1 LDLHFAL
8 LSASPN
14 TGKVAG
20 LMSDRGRALTYT
32 LSDRMKDYEYDARLE
47 LPRKAFSVI
56 RVDGRSFHTWT
67 RGLERPYSERL
78 LRAMAAAT
86 EALCREVSGS
96 VLGYTQSDE
105 ISIVYQD
112 FVGKHAEPWFGGV
125 VQKVASVSAS
135 IATATFA
142 QEFPDRPLAHFDAR
156 VFSLPTTSEA
166 ANYLVWR
173 QRDAQKNAI
182 SMLADQHYSH
192 RELLGKNVEERIA
205 LLRDKGVVLREE
217 NMRFL
222 YGQVAYRDTVIEKMS
237 YRDRRTGAV
246 KETPEPVERHPW
258 VCAAAEEF
266 TAAPDNW
273 LAGQLPDKGE

>member
-1 LDLHFAL
+1 MDRRV
-8 LSASPN
+8 
-14 TGKVAG
+14 T
-20 LMSDRGRALTYT
+20 DRGRTLGYT
-32 LSDRMKDYEYDARLE
+32 LSDRMKDYEREARLE
-47 LPRKAFSVI
+47 LPRKAFTVI
-56 RVDGRSFHTWT
+56 RVDGRCFHTWT
-67 RGLERPYSERL
+67 RGLERPYSERM
-78 LRAMAAAT
+78 LRAMGAAT

-125 VQKVASVSAS
+125 VQKVASVAAS

-156 VFSLPTTSEA
+156 AFSLPTTSEA

-182 SMLADQHYSH
+182 SMLAHEHYSH
-192 RELLGKNVEERIA
+192 KELLGKTVTDRLAMLAETGETRKA
-205 LLRDKGVVLREE
+205 S
-217 NMRFL
+217 MRFL
-222 YGQVAYRDTVIEKMS
+222 NGQVVRRDKVTEKVT

-246 KETPEPVERHPW
+246 KETPEPVERNRW
-258 VCAAAEEF
+258 VCEAALEF

-273 LAGQLPDKGE
+273 LATQLPTKED